1 MHDTSSGKGELPVS
15 EWRTEMEYKEKK
27 RSLFFGLPLSF
38 TTYTVT
44 DTKINIK
51 KGLLRTVED
60 DTLLYKVQDVKLV
73 RGIFERIFKLGTI
86 ICYSGDVTDAKLM
99 LSHIRNASEIKEF
112 ILLTSETE
120 RRKVRTVHT
129 MELDAEDYAG
139 EDEMDDYR

>member
-1 MHDTSSGKGELPVS
+1 
-15 EWRTEMEYKEKK
+15 MEYKEKK

-73 RGIFERIFKLGTI
+73 RSLFERVFKLGTV
-86 ICYSGDVTDAKLM
+86 ICYSSDVTDATLM
-99 LSHIRNASEIKEF
+99 ITHIKNSSEIKEF
-112 ILLTSETE
+112 ILQTSESE
-120 RRKVRTVHT
+120 RRKIRTVHT
-129 MELDAEDYAG
+129 MGLNAPGEAG
-139 EDEMDDYR
+139 YDNDDWQ